1 MGIELKGT
9 FTDVEAPS
17 SGGLLMGTGDM
28 RKDQIMCFIVNFLR
42 EKGYCPSIREIGKGV
57 GLRSPSSVYAY
68 MKELAGEGQIVLSGG
83 MNEPRAYR
91 VTGYTFIS
99 ESELEEL
106 RRQRRAAAGSD
117 CREDMP

>member
-9 FTDVEAPS
+9 FTDVEAPA
-17 SGGLLMGTGDM
+17 SGGLLLGTGDM
-28 RKDQIMCFIVNFLR
+28 RKDQIMSFIVNFLR

-83 MNEPRAYR
+83 VNVLMTE
-91 VTGYTFIS
+91 VTSLYLPCGRTTLLSVFHIR
-99 ESELEEL
+99 LF
-106 RRQRRAAAGSD
+106 A
-117 CREDMP
+117 

>member
-9 FTDVEAPS
+9 FTDVEAPA
-17 SGGLLMGTGDM
+17 SGGLLLGTGDM

-83 MNEPRAYR
+83 VNVLMTE
-91 VTGYTFIS
+91 VTSLYLPCGRTTLLSVFHIR
-99 ESELEEL
+99 LF
-106 RRQRRAAAGSD
+106 A
-117 CREDMP
+117 

>member
-9 FTDVEAPS
+9 FTDVEAPA
-17 SGGLLMGTGDM
+17 SGGLLLGTGDM

-83 MNEPRAYR
+83 VNEPRAYR
-91 VTGYTFIS
+91 VTRYTFIS
-99 ESELEEL
+99 DSELEEL

-117 CREDMP
+117 CGEDMP

>member
-9 FTDVEAPS
+9 FTDVEAPA

-28 RKDQIMCFIVNFLR
+28 RKDQIMCFIV
-42 EKGYCPSIREIGKGV
+42 
-57 GLRSPSSVYAY
+57 
-68 MKELAGEGQIVLSGG
+68 IVLSGG

-117 CREDMP
+117 CGEDMP